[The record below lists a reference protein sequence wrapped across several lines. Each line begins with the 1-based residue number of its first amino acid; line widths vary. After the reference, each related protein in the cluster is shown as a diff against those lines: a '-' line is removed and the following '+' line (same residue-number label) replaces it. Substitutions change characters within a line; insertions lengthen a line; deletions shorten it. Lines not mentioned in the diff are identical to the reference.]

1 MVESFGQQ
9 ALVHIF
15 VNLVF
20 LVITWWALT
29 SFKFDLFVKDPDG
42 PKAKALVI
50 LLTIAIAHLVSSFF
64 LDYLNWSTMLRYL
77 F

>member
-9 ALVHIF
+9 ALIHIF
-15 VNLVF
+15 VNLLF
-20 LVITWWALT
+20 LAITWWALQ
-29 SFKFDLFVKDPDG
+29 SFKFDLFVKEPNG
-42 PKAKALVI
+42 PKAKALQIIV
-50 LLTIAIAHLVSSFF
+50 TIAIAQLVSSFF